1 MTETEPIVRVSGV
14 SHAFGDREVLHGV
27 DVDVSPGELLGVVG
41 PNGAGKTTLIRLMQ
55 GLLRP
60 AVGSV
65 TTFGAAAWPPDR
77 VRNGR
82 IGVQPQDP
90 ALFEQ
95 LTVREQLRLFVRLRG
110 ADDAEASRAATT
122 LGLDDCLGVR
132 LERLSG
138 GQRQRLS
145 VACALVGAPE
155 LLFLDEPT
163 ANVDPI
169 ARRRMR
175 TVLREVVSRGAA
187 MVYTSHDLNE
197 VGDLCDRV
205 VVLARGRV
213 LAEGTPGELEK
224 RSGLKTL
231 EVHADDLLAVGD
243 LDLDEV
249 VGAELDGD
257 VLILVSRDAAHTFD
271 AVRRVAPDARITV
284 RSEPFEDL
292 YVRLVT
298 RAEERSAEQ

>member
-1 MTETEPIVRVSGV
+1 MADPIVRVSGV

-60 AVGSV
+60 TTGSV
-65 TTFGAAAWPPDR
+65 TTFGAAAWPPDH

-82 IGVQPQDP
+82 IGVQPQAP

-95 LTVREQLRLFVRLRG
+95 LTVREQLRLFTRLRG
-110 ADDAEASRAATT
+110 ADDAGTSRAATM
-122 LGLDDCLGVR
+122 LGLDDCLSVR
-132 LERLSG
+132 LEQLSG

-175 TVLREVVSRGAA
+175 TVLREAVSQGAA

-257 VLILVSRDAAHTFD
+257 VLLLVSRDAARTFD

-292 YVRLVT
+292 YIRLVT
-298 RAEERSAEQ
+298 RAGERGAER